1 MELINKFI
9 KHMIKS
15 IENMFAPRCKCARN
29 KPKKISDKE
38 WISGYNKWKN
48 QEEVYGQKEQEELKA
63 SYKQSLA
70 NKKERENK

>member
-29 KPKKISDKE
+29 KPSKITYKE
-38 WISGYNKWKN
+38 WITGYKKWK
-48 QEEVYGQKEQEELKA
+48 
-63 SYKQSLA
+63 
-70 NKKERENK
+70 KK